1 MQKFNPLRVLLL
13 AYLQSVD
20 NDGSI
25 RYEAM
30 ININH
35 VFSEIDTPYSPG
47 AFYHEVKKL
56 AAAGMI
62 NNHQERITIAQPGL
76 SWLSEQMS
84 SSPLPASI
92 TGKIYYLCAA
102 SLLRDSESKLQAI
115 RRIEINMININ
126 HISDKISQDFG
137 ALMSATNSWISQ
149 LNLAIKRFTSDL
161 SAQ

>member
-20 NDGSI
+20 NDGST

-126 HISDKISQDFG
+126 HISDKMNQDFG

>member
-20 NDGSI
+20 NDGST

-62 NNHQERITIAQPGL
+62 NNDQEKITIAQPGL

-126 HISDKISQDFG
+126 HISDKIGQELG
-137 ALMSATNSWISQ
+137 ALRSATNSWISQ